1 LPNAS
6 DIDHCATLDAT
17 LISSPTGTYGSLTA
31 FNTDTGA
38 YTYTLNNG
46 TNAWRGWCSPL
57 PRRDRQRQLQL
68 HGGRSVR
75 ATNTS
80 TLTITITGTNDAP
93 VDGDETNNVQRDIND
108 SNGNVLANGVDID
121 HGATL
126 DVTLISSP
134 TGTYGSLTSFNT
146 ETGAY
151 TYTLNAGFNL
161 HKARRS
167 PTVQLHGGR

>member
-1 LPNAS
+1 VAGLVQSLAQGETVS
-6 DIDHCATLDAT
+6 DSFNYTVVDQFGRPTLRP
-17 LISSPTGTYGSLTA
+17 SPSRSRAPTTHRSMAMRPTMY
-31 FNTDTGA
+31 
-38 YTYTLNNG
+38 
-46 TNAWRGWCSPL
+46 RG
-57 PRRDRQRQLQL
+57 
-68 HGGRSVR
+68 
-75 ATNTS
+75 
-80 TLTITITGTNDAP
+80 TLTY
-93 VDGDETNNVQRDIND
+93 